1 MQALI
6 LNFVTTIK
14 KLVIDDPR
22 RIVHSF
28 KVALAITLVSTV
40 YYLKPLYKDMGD
52 ASLWAVMTV
61 VVVFEYTAGATLCK
75 GMNRGLATLLGGA
88 LGIGAKYLA
97 SLSGPKAEPIVLGCI
112 IFLLAASATFSRF
125 IPHIKKRYDY
135 GVMIFI
141 LTFSLVAVS
150 GYRVD
155 KIIELAYQR
164 LSTIIIGCAIC
175 IIISICVC
183 PVWAGE
189 NLHNLVVSNLEKLA
203 SFLEAGFGGQIPFE
217 GDGVNSSNEPDKS
230 SCLVAY
236 KSVLNSKAAEESLAN
251 FAWWEPGHG
260 KFGLYHPWKQYLK
273 IGVASRQCGS
283 HIEALNGYLDANFQ
297 ISSELRKRIEE
308 PCTKMCSEAGTTLK
322 ELANSMKSF
331 SCPLRSTMHL
341 QTCKEAVDEV
351 NAMLKASFVGEFDIL
366 EITPIIKVV
375 SMLIEIVKCVE
386 TIHVAIEELSEQAHF
401 KMLLGDDEKP
411 QVHHDGG
418 AVACLDDHDN
428 QEDNDFVKVI
438 IHKIPSESLEIEII
452 GDKKPFEKQLV
463 CNFVYIKINVV

>member
-1 MQALI
+1 MCHQVCSFHLITSFHLTSIFSHPLRLPTNLHLSKCKALI
-6 LNFVTTIK
+6 LNFVTTIE

-52 ASLWAVMTV
+52 ASLWAVMTSG
-61 VVVFEYTAGATLCK
+61 GATLCK

-97 SLSGPKAEPIVLGCI
+97 SLSGPKAEPILSYMVTFKLKI
-112 IFLLAASATFSRF
+112 TAASATFSRF

-164 LSTIIIGCAIC
+164 LSTIIIGCATC

-189 NLHNLVVSNLEKLA
+189 DLNNLLFPIWKSCYR
-203 SFLEAGFGGQIPFE
+203 FGGQIPFE

-283 HIEALNGYLDANFQ
+283 HIEALNGYLDA
-297 ISSELRKRIEE
+297 K
-308 PCTKMCSEAGTTLK
+308 
-322 ELANSMKSF
+322 F
-331 SCPLRSTMHL
+331 S
-341 QTCKEAVDEV
+341 K
-351 NAMLKASFVGEFDIL
+351 
-366 EITPIIKVV
+366 
-375 SMLIEIVKCVE
+375 
-386 TIHVAIEELSEQAHF
+386 LSEQAHF

-428 QEDNDFVKVI
+428 QEDNDLLK
-438 IHKIPSESLEIEII
+438 
-452 GDKKPFEKQLV
+452 
-463 CNFVYIKINVV
+463 